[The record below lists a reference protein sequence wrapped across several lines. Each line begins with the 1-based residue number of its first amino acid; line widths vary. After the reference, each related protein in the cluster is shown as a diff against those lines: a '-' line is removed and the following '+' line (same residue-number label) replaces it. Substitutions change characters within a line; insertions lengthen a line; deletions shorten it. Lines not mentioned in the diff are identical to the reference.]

1 MDFGVAT
8 VTRGEC
14 AAREGYIAVAEAA
27 ERLGFGFISVNDH
40 VVVPRDIASRY
51 PYSES
56 GEWAARTAGECLDQL
71 NTLAFIA
78 ARTERLRLLTSVMV
92 VPQRHPVLT
101 AKMLATI
108 DVLSKGRLIVGCG
121 VGWMKEEFEALGA
134 PPFAERGSATDEYLD
149 AMKALWT
156 EDAPKFQG
164 KHVSFDDV
172 IFAPKPVAK
181 PHPPIWI
188 GGESAVALKRTV
200 RVGDGWYPASNNPQH
215 RLDTPARL
223 GAAYAELRRVAEAA
237 GRDPKTDR
245 RRLPRALAG
254 GLDRAEDGRRRT
266 PPVHRQLGRHGGRRG
281 GARRR
286 RRAPRGAD
294 IPDGDQLP
302 RRSSACT
309 GLPPRS
315 CRWRADTQDR
325 LS

>member
-56 GEWAARTAGECLDQL
+56 GEWAARTVGECLDQL
-71 NTLAFIA
+71 TTLGFLA

-92 VPQRHPVLT
+92 VPQRQPVLT

-121 VGWMKEEFEALGA
+121 VGWLEEEFEALGA
-134 PPFAERGSATDEYLD
+134 PPFAERGRATDEYLD
-149 AMKALWT
+149 AMKVLWT
-156 EDAPKFQG
+156 RDAPKFQG

-172 IFAPKPVAK
+172 IFAPRPVRK

-188 GGESAVALKRTV
+188 GGESAVALKRAV

-223 GAAYAELRRVAEAA
+223 SAGVGDLRRTAEAA
-237 GRDPKTDR
+237 GRDPKTIDIGYLVLWPVDWTAR
-245 RRLPRALAG
+245 KLDDGSRRLFTGSSADMAADAAALAG
-254 GLDRAEDGRRRT
+254 VGVRHAALTFQTATVAET
-266 PPVHRQLGRHGGRRG
+266 L
-281 GARRR
+281 ARMHKF
-286 RRAPRGAD
+286 ASEVMP
-294 IPDGDQLP
+294 L
-302 RRSSACT
+302 T
-309 GLPPRS
+309 
-315 CRWRADTQDR
+315 RWLTQ
-325 LS
+325 S